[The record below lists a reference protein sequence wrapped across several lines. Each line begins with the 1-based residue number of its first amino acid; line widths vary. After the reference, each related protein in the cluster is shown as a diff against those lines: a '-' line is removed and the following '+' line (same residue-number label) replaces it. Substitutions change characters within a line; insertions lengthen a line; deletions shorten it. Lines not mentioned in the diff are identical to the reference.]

1 MNTYSTKAHAEG
13 TEANDCPVA
22 YANKFDKALKASSAP
37 GLFTGGDMNNKMHTE
52 WCLSDSVDPIS
63 SEPYVCNCGAESASL
78 DEIQRAIAWL
88 GEHKRLREASTAEL
102 LAIYTTEKNA
112 EITSLQ
118 GIAGMR
124 R

>member
-1 MNTYSTKAHAEG
+1 MS
-13 TEANDCPVA
+13 
-22 YANKFDKALKASSAP
+22 DK
-37 GLFTGGDMNNKMHTE
+37 THTH
-52 WCLSDSVDPIS
+52 WCLSNNVDPAT
-63 SEPYVCNCGAESASL
+63 SEPYACNCGAESASL

-88 GEHKRLREASTAEL
+88 GENARLREASTAEL

-112 EITSLQ
+112 EITSLR